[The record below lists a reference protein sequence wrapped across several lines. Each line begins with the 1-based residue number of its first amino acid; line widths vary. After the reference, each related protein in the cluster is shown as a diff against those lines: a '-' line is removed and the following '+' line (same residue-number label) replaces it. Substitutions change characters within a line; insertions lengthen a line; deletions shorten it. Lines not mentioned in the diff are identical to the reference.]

1 MTEKG
6 IYKKSIWIK
15 PILVFF
21 AVIFTL
27 LIASVVFII
36 TQSEKIINRNLSDFI
51 LQKTDSIYTLNFK
64 DIDIDFKN
72 NTFTI
77 TDLKFKPQE
86 NLLTDTLKKYY
97 NFESEA
103 LVISKFKFFKIIR
116 EKSFIAESVKIDKP
130 TFSLSSGEKINMSF
144 FSSQKINKGDSL
156 VLGVINE
163 IKIDTIL
170 ITDALMQVD
179 SIFKSKHKVPKVN
192 IEIDNFKFGGIKL
205 TDSPFP
211 FDISDIALKIE
222 NLHDDLSDDLHEIDI
237 EEISLSIIHSVIK
250 AKNIT
255 LSPRANSTNKKDNRF
270 TINVP
275 EVKLKSPYVEKFY
288 NSDTIPI
295 TSLILKNPDIK
306 IHFGGI
312 VKKGTPLNEINFYK
326 MVEKNFKWVRIDTF
340 SITNANLELFPNKS
354 NKPDQVI
361 NDCTISFYDFLADA
375 DAYREKDRILSSSDL
390 NILINKYLLY
400 HSDRIHYLSINNINA
415 DTRINKVTTGYI
427 AFKPFK
433 SKMENKQNT
442 LIDIKSNGLSFSGI
456 DFRELYHNKRLPM
469 KELLAFTPVAK
480 IRLAQNGNVVK
491 KTEDSSLFL
500 QKLSDYLTGI
510 YVNKAKIK
518 GGKLNYGYS
527 LENDKT
533 GFFDTSFDFELDN
546 LSLDSATFYRSD
558 KIFFADGFKV
568 SFSDISLQLADDFH
582 NLFVDSVSLS
592 SSGQSAE
599 VFNMKVMPVY
609 NIAAADSILR
619 EHNEIIEI
627 YFPKIQLS
635 GADLHNAFFKKEL
648 TINDFRII
656 NPAIN
661 LKSYNISEGEG
672 KSKVSYQTELYSL
685 ISDYL
690 FKINIHN
697 LRMENGSINM
707 IREFKNQP
715 PFEMSNLFSV
725 RMINFQLDSL
735 SSRNKEKLLFSDH
748 IDLILKKQ
756 SFSLSDGVHKIDA
769 QEIGIIS
776 TENRI
781 YLTNAKV
788 YPDMLSPNFKKIPI
802 AVFANVPSIQLS
814 GTNIIDLVNK
824 GILPASS
831 VKFINPEI
839 KLLFQK
845 DNLKNNSTSENTMT
859 AIKGI
864 DLITAEDVS
873 FVNGSLELANYE
885 NFKSNK
891 FAGTEIDLSLKKLKL
906 ENVNEKLKI
915 SYDDFFCN
923 LTDLKL
929 ELNDKIHRLS
939 IGKAGYQLNKKSLS
953 VSNLKLSPVQAY
965 KSDGKKDLYN
975 IDLPEIMLTDFDLND
990 FIYDKKVKSS
1000 LLVLNN
1006 PMVEITEAKGKV
1018 SNEKFTPY
1026 KLDLYPKL
1034 KDVVEIT
1041 DIKQIKLNNLS
1052 VNIKGDKPLTLK
1064 NMNIQT
1070 TGFIID
1076 KNSDNSGKLLSS
1088 ESFTFEI
1095 SDVKERTKDGFYYY
1109 AFEKMN
1115 LNSKGNITF
1124 KGLSLTPAYP
1134 VKEFNKRKVYQDD
1147 YVTIDNADC
1156 SIRGVDIKRFFETE
1170 EIKLSYAN
1178 INIGTIDIYRNNTYP
1193 LPPNFIMDLP
1203 QKDLREMK
1211 QKFITDSIDI
1221 TCEKLIYKELT
1232 PPATTDLAVY
1242 FTDLQAKIS
1251 NLNNTKKVYSV
1262 KPNSDIFIKGK
1273 LMGSA
1278 DMYVDMDMDIAS
1290 TDNRFKMF
1298 AECDYIPLSKLNY
1311 VIEPGLL
1318 ISVKEGYNENLGL
1331 YFEAQEDSSEGNIKF
1346 AYKDLKISV
1355 LQQKEGQ
1362 LVEDKFISFLA
1373 NAIAVKADNPPPG
1386 KLLFPQKFKAK
1397 RDKTQ
1402 SIVNYM
1408 WLNLFAGIKT
1418 TLGMKDKP
1426 EQPTVEQK

>member
-1 MTEKG
+1 MAEKG
-6 IYKKSIWIK
+6 KYKKNTWVKI
-15 PILVFF
+15 ILVFL
-21 AVIFTL
+21 AVVFTL
-27 LIASVVFII
+27 FIAFAVFII
-36 TQSEKIINRNLSDFI
+36 TQSERIINRNLSDFI

-64 DIDIDFKN
+64 DIDIDYKK

-77 TDLKFKPQE
+77 TELKFKPQE
-86 NLLTDTLKKYY
+86 YLVSDTLKKYY
-97 NFESEA
+97 EFESDS
-103 LVISKFKFFKIIR
+103 LVISKFKFFKIIK
-116 EKSFIAESVKIDKP
+116 EKSFIAESVKIDNP

-156 VLGVINE
+156 VLVGINE

-222 NLHDDLSDDLHEIDI
+222 NLHNDLSDNLHEIDI

-255 LSPRANSTNKKDNRF
+255 LSPKLNSLNKADNRF
-270 TINVP
+270 TIRVP
-275 EVKLKSPYVEKFY
+275 EVNLKSPYVDKFY

-306 IHFGGI
+306 INFGGI

-326 MVEKNFKWVRIDTF
+326 LVEKNFKWVRIDTF
-340 SITNANLELFPNKS
+340 SISNANLELYPNKS
-354 NKPDQVI
+354 KKPDQVI
-361 NDCTISFYDFLADA
+361 TDCSISFYDFLADA
-375 DAYREKDRILSSSDL
+375 DAYRDKDRILSASDL

-400 HSDRIHYLSINNINA
+400 HSDKIHYLTINSINA

-442 LIDIKSNGLSFSGI
+442 LIDIKSNGLFFSGI
-456 DFRELYHNKRLPM
+456 DFRELYHKKRLPM
-469 KELLAFTPVAK
+469 KELLVYTPVAK

-500 QKLSDYLTGI
+500 QKMSDYMTGI
-510 YVNKAKIK
+510 YVDKAIINR
-518 GGKLNYGYS
+518 GKLNYGYS
-527 LENDKT
+527 IDNDKT
-533 GFFDTSFDFELDN
+533 GFFDTSFDFELEK

-599 VFNMKVMPVY
+599 VFNMKVLPVY
-609 NIAAADSILR
+609 NIAAADSVLR

-627 YFPKIQLS
+627 DFPKIQLS

-656 NPAIN
+656 NPTIN
-661 LKSYNISEGEG
+661 LKRFGE
-672 KSKVSYQTELYSL
+672 SAAENNNKVSYQTELYSL

-690 FKINIHN
+690 FKINILN
-697 LRMENGSINM
+697 LKMENGSINLVH
-707 IREFKNQP
+707 KYKDQP

-788 YPDMLSPNFKKIPI
+788 YPDMLSPDFKKIPI
-802 AVFANVPSIQLS
+802 AIYANVPSIQLS
-814 GTNIIDLVNK
+814 GTNIINLVNK
-824 GILPASS
+824 GVLPAST
-831 VKFINPEI
+831 VKFVNPEI
-839 KLLFQK
+839 KLLFLK
-845 DNLKNNSTSENTMT
+845 DNIKNNKTSESLLT

-864 DLITAEDVS
+864 ELITADEVRID
-873 FVNGSLELANYE
+873 NGSLELTNYE
-885 NFKSNK
+885 NLKSRK
-891 FAGTEIDLSLKKLKL
+891 FAGTNLDVSLRKLRL

-915 SYDDFFCN
+915 TYDDFLC
-923 LTDLKL
+923 TL
-929 ELNDKIHRLS
+929 EDFNIELEDKIHQLS
-939 IGKAGYQLNKKSLS
+939 ISKAGYQLNKKSLS
-953 VSNLKLSPVQAY
+953 INNLKISPLKGY
-965 KSDGKKDLYN
+965 KNDGKKDIYN
-975 IDLPEIMLTDFDLND
+975 IDLPEILLTDFNLND
-990 FIYDKKVKSS
+990 FIYDKKIKSS

-1006 PMVEITEAKGKV
+1006 PKFEIDEAKGKV
-1018 SNEKFTPY
+1018 SNDKLTPY
-1026 KLDLYPKL
+1026 NLNLYPKL
-1034 KDVVEIT
+1034 KDIVEIT

-1052 VNIKGDKPLTLK
+1052 LDIKGDKPVSLK
-1064 NMNIQT
+1064 KMSFHS
-1070 TGFIID
+1070 TGFIVD
-1076 KNSDNSGKLLSS
+1076 QNSYNSGKFLSCETS
-1088 ESFTFEI
+1088 TLEI
-1095 SDVKERTKDGFYYY
+1095 SDVKEKTKDGFYYY
-1109 AFEKMN
+1109 AFDKMN
-1115 LNSKGNITF
+1115 FSSNGNITF

-1147 YVTIDNADC
+1147 YITIDNADC
-1156 SIRGVDIKRFFETE
+1156 SIRGIDLKRFFDTE
-1170 EIKLSYAN
+1170 EIKLSNAN
-1178 INIGTIDIYRNNTYP
+1178 INIGNIDIYRNNTYP

-1211 QKFITDSIDI
+1211 QKFITDSIGI
-1221 TCEKLIYKELT
+1221 TCKKLTYTELT
-1232 PPATTDLAVY
+1232 PPATTDLSVY
-1242 FTDLQAKIS
+1242 FTDLEAKIS
-1251 NLNNTKKVYSV
+1251 NLNNSKKVYSV
-1262 KPNSDIFIKGK
+1262 KPNSDIYIKGK
-1273 LMGSA
+1273 LMGSS
-1278 DMYVDMDMDIAS
+1278 DLYVDMDMDIAS
-1290 TDNRFKMF
+1290 PDNRFKVI
-1298 AECDYIPLSKLNY
+1298 AECGYIPLSKLNN

-1318 ISVKEGYNENLGL
+1318 VSVKEGYNENLGL

-1355 LQQKEGQ
+1355 LLQKEGQ

-1386 KLLFPQKFKAK
+1386 KLLFPQRFKAK

-1418 TLGMKDKP
+1418 TLGIKDKP
-1426 EQPTVEQK
+1426 EQPGIEQK